1 MVSHLF
7 AEEMGDKPYLQIEMD
22 EHFSQVGVIT
32 RIEAFLNSIDHWRGK
47 DERALPY
54 ALHPRGLNMGPA
66 RSGEACVLPQ
76 IGLFGQVTAAWLRG
90 RGFDVSPMRH
100 TAESFRLGQRELS
113 SKECYS
119 FTSLL
124 GS

>member
-1 MVSHLF
+1 
-7 AEEMGDKPYLQIEMD
+7 MD

-66 RSGEACVLPQ
+66 RSGETCVLPPDRPVRP
-76 IGLFGQVTAAWLRG
+76 GDGRVVARARVRCGADTAYA
-90 RGFDVSPMRH
+90 
-100 TAESFRLGQRELS
+100 
-113 SKECYS
+113 
-119 FTSLL
+119 
-124 GS
+124 